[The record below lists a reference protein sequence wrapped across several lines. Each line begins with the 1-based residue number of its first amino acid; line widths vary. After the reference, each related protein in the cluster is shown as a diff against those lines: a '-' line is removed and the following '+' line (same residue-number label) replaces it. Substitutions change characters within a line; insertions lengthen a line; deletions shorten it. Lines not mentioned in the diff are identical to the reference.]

1 MKRFLFFDLDGTL
14 TDPGIGI
21 TNSVMYALKSYGIVE
36 EDREKL
42 YPFIGPP
49 LVDSFQKYYGF
60 TREEGFEATRRF
72 QEYFSQTGIYENAV
86 YPGIPEILG
95 FLCEKGFSPVLA
107 TSKPEPFALRILEH
121 FSLLP
126 YFSFVCG
133 STMDEKTRSEKAD
146 VIAYA
151 LSQTGADPEKTWMI
165 GDRKYDILG
174 GKAFGMKTVG
184 VLYGYGSREELA
196 EAGADHLCQS
206 VSELKEVFFL

>member
-1 MKRFLFFDLDGTL
+1 MREQIAGKTFDEERALYYLQHADVQECTFAGPADGE
-14 TDPGIGI
+14 
-21 TNSVMYALKSYGIVE
+21 SVLKEARDVALK
-36 EDREKL
+36 
-42 YPFIGPP
+42 
-49 LVDSFQKYYGF
+49 
-60 TREEGFEATRRF
+60 
-72 QEYFSQTGIYENAV
+72 N
-86 YPGIPEILG
+86 
-95 FLCEKGFSPVLA
+95 CN
-107 TSKPEPFALRILEH
+107 
-121 FSLLP
+121 FSLRYPLWHVRG
-126 YFSFVCG
+126 FRLENC
-133 STMDEKTRSEKAD
+133 TMDEKTRSEKAD